1 MKTRNQAAKILS
13 DNAWSFE
20 EIESVL
26 IKKIAKVS
34 KKSTATKP
42 KNKLK

>member
-13 DNAWSFE
+13 DSGWSFE

-26 IKKIAKVS
+26 VKKIAKVP

-42 KNKLK
+42 KSKPI